1 MGGENTMKY
10 GIYLNDNRELR
21 MLGLKLIND
30 VIFSRDTQGEF
41 NVKRLFSEFVGF
53 IDEGD
58 VIGKIKS
65 EVEK

>member
-1 MGGENTMKY
+1 MKY

-30 VIFSRDTQGEF
+30 GIFSRDTQGKF
-41 NVKRLFSEFVGF
+41 NVKRLLSEFIGF

-58 VIGKIKS
+58 VIGKIKNK
-65 EVEK
+65 VEK